1 MIIAEFA
8 SLADAQSLGG
18 RRSVR
23 DGRRVRIDR
32 SPPIREGRCHD
43 ASDHAEPQ
51 PQDWKPACATRCSR
65 RNCDVID
72 DSHLH
77 AGHAGAADG
86 HGHFTVQLV
95 AERFAGLPVVRR
107 HRLVYEAVGD
117 MMTTDIHALSI
128 QALAPGEGSL
138 A

>member
-1 MIIAEFA
+1 MTQPNSPTRAERLEA
-8 SLADAQSLGG
+8 RLRTAL
-18 RRSVR
+18 
-23 DGRRVRIDR
+23 
-32 SPPIREGRCHD
+32 
-43 ASDHAEPQ
+43 Q
-51 PQDWKPACATRCSR
+51 PSQLH
-65 RNCDVID
+65 VID

-77 AGHAGAADG
+77 AGHAGAAGG

-95 AERFAGLPVVRR
+95 SERFSGLPVVRR
-107 HRLVYEAVGD
+107 HQLVYEAVGD